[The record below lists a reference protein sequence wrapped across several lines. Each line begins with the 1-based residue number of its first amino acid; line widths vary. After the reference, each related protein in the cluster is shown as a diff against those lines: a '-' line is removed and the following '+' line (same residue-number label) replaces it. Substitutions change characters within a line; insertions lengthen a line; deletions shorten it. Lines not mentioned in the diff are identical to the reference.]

1 MEEEKIRRVEV
12 QMDLDPKKLAEL
24 LKEIVVSYNK
34 KLIKLSDKEK
44 QWQNEMWNEYSL
56 NTYVREK
63 SITPD
68 YDEFLETKWVKKESS
83 KAKKYRLQR
92 ERIKWDVQDL
102 FSSYAELEKICID
115 EWIVDEVKE
124 IFNTLDC

>member
-34 KLIKLSDKEK
+34 KLVKLSNKEK
-44 QWQNEMWNEYSL
+44 QRQEEMWHEFSL
-56 NTYVREK
+56 NTYIKEK
-63 SITPD
+63 TNTPD
-68 YDEFLETKWVKKESS
+68 YDEFLETKGVKKESS

-102 FSSYAELEKICID
+102 FSSYAELEKICVD

-124 IFNTLDC
+124 IFSTLN